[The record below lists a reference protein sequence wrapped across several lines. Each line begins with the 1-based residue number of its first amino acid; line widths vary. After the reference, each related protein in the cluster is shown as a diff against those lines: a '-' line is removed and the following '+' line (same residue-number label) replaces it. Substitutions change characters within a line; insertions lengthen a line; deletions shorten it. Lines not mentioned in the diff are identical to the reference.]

1 MKRYTKEVL
10 LTFDSDSAGIQAALR
25 AIPILKEAGLSVKIV
40 DMNPY
45 KDPDDFIKALGIE
58 AYQERIDQAK
68 SSFFFEID
76 MLQKNYDLSDPE
88 QKTKFFYEIAKRLVG
103 FQEELERNVYLDAV
117 AKNYQIDVEHLSRLV
132 NKFGA
137 QGIGIKEIREEPRSL
152 GKRKIIQD
160 DGISKAQKLL
170 LTWLVEDN
178 SLFEKIKNIVGPE
191 DFSEGIYYEVAKLV
205 FEQFEKDHAVIPAKI
220 INCFEDKE
228 VQSEVAALFNASIRG
243 EMNEADWKKALSDTI
258 IRIKEN
264 SLDIQSKKAIEDND
278 MALLQRVIAEKANLK
293 KHTIL

>member
-1 MKRYTKEVL
+1 
-10 LTFDSDSAGIQAALR
+10 
-25 AIPILKEAGLSVKIV
+25 
-40 DMNPY
+40 MNPY

-178 SLFEKIKNIVGPE
+178 SLFEKIKNIVG
-191 DFSEGIYYEVAKLV
+191 
-205 FEQFEKDHAVIPAKI
+205 
-220 INCFEDKE
+220 
-228 VQSEVAALFNASIRG
+228 
-243 EMNEADWKKALSDTI
+243 M
-258 IRIKEN
+258 RIFRRN
-264 SLDIQSKKAIEDND
+264 
-278 MALLQRVIAEKANLK
+278 LL
-293 KHTIL
+293 